1 MSLSKK
7 INLLQLAK
15 LQAVLFG
22 LIGLCF
28 GIYYSIGG
36 MFIDI
41 LVSSEV
47 LSAEKWETPGLS
59 IGTLMAYMAL
69 VAMPLFTAACGF
81 VLGLVEGLLYNL
93 FRKRLGKFDFN
104 LFD

>member
-1 MSLSKK
+1 MDLNNK
-7 INLLQLAK
+7 ISLLQLAK

-41 LVSSEV
+41 LVSAEA

-81 VLGLVEGLLYNL
+81 VLGVIEGLLYNL
-93 FRKRLGKFDFN
+93 FRRWLGKFDFK

>member
-1 MSLSKK
+1 MTSK
-7 INLLQLAK
+7 INILQLAK

-41 LVSSEV
+41 LVSAEV
-47 LSAEKWETPGLS
+47 LQAENWDTPGLS
-59 IGTLMAYMAL
+59 IGTIMAYMAL
-69 VAMPLFTAACGF
+69 VAMPLFAALCGF
-81 VLGLVEGLLYNL
+81 VLGIIEGLLYNL
-93 FRKRLGKFDFN
+93 FRKWLGKFDFK

>member
-7 INLLQLAK
+7 TNPLQLAK

-41 LVSSEV
+41 LVSAEV
-47 LSAEKWETPGLS
+47 LQAENWDTPGLT
-59 IGTLMAYMAL
+59 IGALMAYMAL
-69 VAMPLFTAACGF
+69 VAMPLFTAICGF
-81 VLGLVEGLLYNL
+81 TLDLVKGLLYNL
-93 FRKRLGKFDFN
+93 FRKWLENFDFK